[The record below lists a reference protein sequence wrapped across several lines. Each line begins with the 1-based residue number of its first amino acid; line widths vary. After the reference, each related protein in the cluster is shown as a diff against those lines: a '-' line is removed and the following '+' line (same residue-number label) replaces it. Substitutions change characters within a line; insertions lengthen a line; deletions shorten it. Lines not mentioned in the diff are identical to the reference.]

1 MTMTKKT
8 MIGLG
13 VVVLAVA
20 AVLLVRGRGNGE
32 TGTYRFVTISRG
44 DVESTVSATG
54 ALNAVSTVQVGTQVS
69 GQVAEIH
76 ADFNSQVK
84 KGQLLARIDPTLQE
98 QAVKDAQA
106 SLDRAR
112 ADLAQKQYNF
122 DQTKD
127 LWSQKLVTETE
138 YRTAEYNLA
147 MSKSSLTSAETGL
160 ERAQRNLAYTKIY
173 APIDGTVIE
182 RNVDVG
188 QTVAAS
194 LSAPQLFLIAEDLSR
209 MQILVSVDES
219 DIGEIHEGQEVRF
232 TVQAY
237 PDEHFSG
244 VVKQVRLQ
252 STSQENVVN
261 YTVVVEVSNPE
272 KKLLPGMTAT
282 VEFILAQAKDVLM
295 VPNAALR
302 FRATTAMQAE
312 VQSAVQQGASDR
324 GTAPTD
330 SARAAGGAQ
339 AAASGRGQGA
349 RGAGRG
355 QAAGSAQS
363 GGFAQ
368 LWYLDD
374 SGALRVTRARTG
386 LTDGQVTEITAPELK
401 DGMEV
406 IAAVTDGG
414 SAAPAASNANPF
426 EPQQGGRGGPGR
438 GF

>member
-1 MTMTKKT
+1 MTKKT

-13 VVVLAVA
+13 VTVLAVA

-32 TGTYRFVTISRG
+32 TGTYRFVTVGRG

-122 DQTKD
+122 DQTNG

-173 APIDGTVIE
+173 APIDGMVIE

-219 DIGEIHEGQEVRF
+219 DIGDIHEGQEARF

-237 PDEHFSG
+237 PDEHFTG

-252 STSQENVVN
+252 SKSQENVVN

-282 VEFILAQAKDVLM
+282 VEFILAQAKDVLT

-302 FRATTAMQAE
+302 FRATTAMQE
-312 VQSAVQQGASDR
+312 QVRSEMQQGASGR
-324 GTAPTD
+324 GAAVTD
-330 SARAAGGAQ
+330 STRVPGGAV
-339 AAASGRGQGA
+339 ATAEGRGQGA

-355 QAAGSAQS
+355 QAAGGAQS
-363 GGFAQ
+363 GGFTQ

-374 SGALRVTRARTG
+374 AGTLRVARARTG
-386 LTDGQVTEITAPELK
+386 LTDGQVTEITAPDLK

>member
-1 MTMTKKT
+1 MTKKT

-312 VQSAVQQGASDR
+312 VQSEMQQGASGR

-330 SARAAGGAQ
+330 SASAAGGAQ

-355 QAAGSAQS
+355 QAAGGAQS

>member
-54 ALNAVSTVQVGTQVS
+54 SLSAVSTVQVGTQVS

-112 ADLAQKQYNF
+112 ADLGQKQYNF

-127 LWSQKLVTETE
+127 LWTQHLVTETE

-219 DIGEIHEGQEVRF
+219 DIGEIHEGQQVRF

-282 VEFILAQAKDVLM
+282 VEFILAQAKDVLT

-302 FRATTAMQAE
+302 FRATTAMQE
-312 VQSAVQQGASDR
+312 QVRSEMQQSGGR
-324 GTAPTD
+324 GEAPD
-330 SARAAGGAQ
+330 STRVPGGAM
-339 AAASGRGQGA
+339 ATAEGRGQGA

-355 QAAGSAQS
+355 EAAGGAQS

-386 LTDGQVTEITAPELK
+386 LTDGQVTEITAPDLK
-401 DGMEV
+401 AGMEV
-406 IAAVTDGG
+406 IAAVTGGG
-414 SAAPAASNANPF
+414 SAAPAATNANPF
-426 EPQQGGRGGPGR
+426 EPQQGGRGGPPR

>member
-1 MTMTKKT
+1 MTKKT

-20 AVLLVRGRGNGE
+20 AVLLFRGRGNGE
-32 TGTYRFVTISRG
+32 TGTYRFVTIGRT

-54 ALNAVSTVQVGTQVS
+54 SLSAVSTVQVGTQVS

-76 ADFNSQVK
+76 ADFNSQVR

-106 SLDRAR
+106 SLDRAH
-112 ADLAQKQYNF
+112 ADLGQKQFQY
-122 DQTKD
+122 DQAKD
-127 LWSQKLVTETE
+127 LFDKHVLTETE

-147 MSKSSLTSAETGL
+147 LSKSSLTSAETGL
-160 ERAQRNLAYTKIY
+160 ERAQRNLAYTKIW
-173 APIDGTVIE
+173 APIEGTVIE

-261 YTVVVEVSNPE
+261 YTVVVAVSNPDR
-272 KKLLPGMTAT
+272 KLLPGMTAT
-282 VEFILAQAKDVLM
+282 VEFILAQAKDVLA

-302 FRATTAMQAE
+302 FRATDRMRTE
-312 VQSAVQQGASDR
+312 VG
-324 GTAPTD
+324 PTPRERD
-330 SARAAGGAQ
+330 GVE
-339 AAASGRGQGA
+339 
-349 RGAGRG
+349 
-355 QAAGSAQS
+355 
-363 GGFAQ
+363 

-374 SGALRVTRARTG
+374 AGALRVTRARAG
-386 LTDGQVTEITAPELK
+386 LTDGAVTEITAPDLK

-406 IAAVTDGG
+406 IAAVTAGG
-414 SAAPAASNANPF
+414 SVAPSTTNANPF
-426 EPQQGGRGGPGR
+426 EPQQGGRGGPPR